1 MSRSIARLFAG
12 VALVAAT
19 ATVSQAQLTC
29 TRIAGVNGG
38 GCPIAVNANLVI
50 PNIAFLSVASG
61 TLTLDVI
68 SDWDAFFTAAV
79 VDSTYTALPLTIR
92 SNVGNVAINVTAS
105 ALTGTATAVAG
116 NTRSFAD
123 YGFKVLASGSCTADG
138 YTTFSGAAQALSGIP
153 TGPLNAPTLS
163 LCVSSRFNPA
173 DLTTLRAG
181 TYTLPVALTLTA
193 P

>member
-1 MSRSIARLFAG
+1 MSRTITRFFAG
-12 VALVAAT
+12 FALVAAA
-19 ATVSQAQLTC
+19 ATVSEAQLTC
-29 TRIAGVNGG
+29 TRIAGVNGA

-50 PNIAFLSVASG
+50 PNIAFLQVASG
-61 TLTLDVI
+61 TLSLDVI
-68 SDWDAFFTAAV
+68 ADWSAFFTAAV

-116 NTRSFAD
+116 NTRAIAD
-123 YGFKVLASGSCTADG
+123 YGFKVLAAGSCTADG
-138 YTTFSGAAQALSGIP
+138 YTVFSGAAQALSSIP

-163 LCVSSRFNPA
+163 LCVASVFDPS
-173 DLTTLRAG
+173 DLTKLRAG
-181 TYTLPVALTLTA
+181 TYTLPLALTLTA

>member
-1 MSRSIARLFAG
+1 MSRTITRLFAG
-12 VALVAAT
+12 LALVAAT
-19 ATVSQAQLTC
+19 ATTADAQLTC

-38 GCPIAVNANLVI
+38 GCPIAINANLLI
-50 PNIAFLSVASG
+50 PNISFLSVASG

-68 SDWDAFFTAAV
+68 SNWDAFFTAAV

-92 SNVGNVAINVTAS
+92 SNVGNVALSVTAS

-116 NTRSFAD
+116 NTRTFAD
-123 YGFKVLASGSCTADG
+123 YGFKLEAAGSCTADG
-138 YTTFSGAAQALSGIP
+138 YTVLTNTPQAISGIP

-163 LCVSSRFNPA
+163 LCVASVFNPA
-173 DLTTLRAG
+173 DLTKLRAG
-181 TYTLPVALTLTA
+181 TYTLPLALTITA